1 MNDILKL
8 ARIQIVLIALFVF
21 FKFIRR
27 SVLESHPSE
36 WIKITLLSLPNL
48 FEAIIGVLI
57 LTSIGIYLN
66 LRVLRKKWR
75 INRVLLYLIVPILGG
90 IFVITQELKIHDLG
104 GNNIFDKND
113 VVFSIMGLIIGV
125 LIVILIKPKIDP
137 MDEK

>member
-48 FEAIIGVLI
+48 FEAIIGILI
-57 LTSIGIYLN
+57 LTSVGIYLN
-66 LRVLRKKWR
+66 LRVLREKWR

-104 GNNIFDKND
+104 GKNIFDKND

>member
-1 MNDILKL
+1 M
-8 ARIQIVLIALFVF
+8 
-21 FKFIRR
+21 
-27 SVLESHPSE
+27 
-36 WIKITLLSLPNL
+36 LSLPNL

>member
-66 LRVLRKKWR
+66 LRVLREKWR

-104 GNNIFDKND
+104 GKNIFDKND